1 MCYISKG
8 INTHFQSPF
17 FQNILESTFL
27 QMDTAVEKQSRA
39 IVVSSLFIL
48 VNIFFR
54 QHYFRFR
61 RCWQCSNKHRYIP
74 TKKQKYSK
82 RKPTKK
88 IGNFINNPSCNDES
102 KDDRKSCGRN
112 PTQYPYGGCS
122 PSTGAIVGLPFF

>member
-1 MCYISKG
+1 
-8 INTHFQSPF
+8 
-17 FQNILESTFL
+17 
-27 QMDTAVEKQSRA
+27 MDTAVEKQSRA

-82 RKPTKK
+82 RNLPKK
-88 IGNFINNPSCNDES
+88 SEISLTIQVAMMKAKMIE
-102 KDDRKSCGRN
+102 KAVV
-112 PTQYPYGGCS
+112 
-122 PSTGAIVGLPFF
+122 AIQLNTLTEVALQARGQL